1 MKRSTK
7 AQLRLEE
14 PVCRSSPRAFLA
26 GIGLKLS
33 QLKLFSPIEERVK
46 IAQKS
51 VNYTPLEKLYESFIA
66 ILAGVQ
72 GLVEINKR
80 LRSDPGLQLAFGLEG
95 CAEQS
100 VVQETLNAC
109 TAENVNQMQEAL
121 DLIYRCHSQA
131 YNHDYQQRWQLLDV
145 DMSGMPCGE
154 KGDFATKGDFAK
166 RRNRRGWQLGRVL
179 ATHYDEVIVDLLFGG
194 RRNWSKPLFP

>member
-26 GIGLKLS
+26 GIGLKVR
-33 QLKLFSPIEERVK
+33 QLKLFSPIEDRVK

-51 VNYTPLEKLYESFIA
+51 VDYTPLDKLYEGFIA
-66 ILAGVQ
+66 ILTGAQ

-80 LRSDPGLQLAFGLEG
+80 LRSDAGLQLAFGLEG

-109 TAENVNQMQEAL
+109 TTENVEQMQAAI
-121 DLIYRCHSQA
+121 DVIYRCYSQA
-131 YNHDYQQRWQLLDV
+131 LV
-145 DMSGMPCGE
+145 
-154 KGDFATKGDFAK
+154 
-166 RRNRRGWQLGRVL
+166 GR
-179 ATHYDEVIVDLLFGG
+179 A
-194 RRNWSKPLFP
+194 